1 MVYLHAA
8 AFWVSLA
15 GILLYLK
22 NIYDYNMKTKEDN
35 KLEKNYIA
43 SLIIQIIGFS
53 FYFVY
58 YSISRSSLSILA
70 AIIVMADIFILFF
83 KGANRTRFK

>member
-1 MVYLHAA
+1 
-8 AFWVSLA
+8 
-15 GILLYLK
+15 
-22 NIYDYNMKTKEDN
+22 MKIKEDN

>member
-1 MVYLHAA
+1 MVYLDAA
-8 AFWVSLA
+8 AFWISLA
-15 GILLYLK
+15 GILLYSK

-53 FYFVY
+53 LYFVY
-58 YSISRSSLSILA
+58 YSISRSSLSVLA
-70 AIIVMADIFILFF
+70 AIIVMADIFILFL